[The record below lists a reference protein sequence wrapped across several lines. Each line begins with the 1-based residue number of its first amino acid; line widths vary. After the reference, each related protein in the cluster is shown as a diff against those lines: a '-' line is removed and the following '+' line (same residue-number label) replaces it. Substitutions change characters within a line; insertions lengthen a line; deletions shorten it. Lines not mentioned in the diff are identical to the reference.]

1 MYLYH
6 TQGHLA
12 KNLKS
17 PSQKLEKEAPD
28 DNDSEGD
35 DKQIIT
41 TSLPEP
47 KNQLSFSVVTF
58 SSPPPLRVFVHPG
71 EVWKQHEI
79 LSWLQALPICN
90 GLLVLWYDTRFPRL
104 WYKWTSHRR
113 LWNLQTTLLLK
124 PFIFRGHFIVS
135 SEIIIFHFIFINY

>member
-58 SSPPPLRVFVHPG
+58 SSPPPSPFLCTRGKSENSTKSSLGCKHSPFVMDYLYCDMILDFPDCG
-71 EVWKQHEI
+71 INELLTGDFEI
-79 LSWLQALPICN
+79 
-90 GLLVLWYDTRFPRL
+90 YKRL
-104 WYKWTSHRR
+104 Y
-113 LWNLQTTLLLK
+113 
-124 PFIFRGHFIVS
+124 
-135 SEIIIFHFIFINY
+135 Y

>member
-1 MYLYH
+1 MDLYQ
-6 TQGHLA
+6 TQEHFA

-41 TSLPEP
+41 TSLQEP

-58 SSPPPLRVFVHPG
+58 SRPPPPPRFCAPG
-71 EVWKQHEI
+71 GS
-79 LSWLQALPICN
+79 L
-90 GLLVLWYDTRFPRL
+90 
-104 WYKWTSHRR
+104 
-113 LWNLQTTLLLK
+113 
-124 PFIFRGHFIVS
+124 
-135 SEIIIFHFIFINY
+135 